1 MTQTKLTS
9 DERQVRNRLQEE
21 LMDKVTTNP
30 QLLENVLLD
39 FVYKLNDNEVRQL
52 QEDLDNYEQE

>member
-1 MTQTKLTS
+1 MTKLTS

>member
-1 MTQTKLTS
+1 MTNQLLTKE
-9 DERQVRNRLQEE
+9 ERQVRNRLQED

-39 FVYKLNDNEVRQL
+39 TQSLEVA
-52 QEDLDNYEQE
+52 

>member
-21 LMDKVTTNP
+21 LMDKVIEKT
-30 QLLENVLLD
+30 V
-39 FVYKLNDNEVRQL
+39 
-52 QEDLDNYEQE
+52 QEMIKQR